1 MPTTNLQFSHSRR
14 IFTVS
19 EVTKDIR
26 HLLEDSFVDIWV
38 SGEISNLRRAASGHL
53 YFTLKDS
60 EAQMGGVMFRGE
72 NWKLKFEPE
81 DGLEVIAHGR
91 ISVYEPRG
99 QYQIIVDHL
108 EPQGIGALQLA
119 FEQLKKRLE
128 AEGLFDEAHKKPFPF
143 LPKTIGIVTSPQ
155 GAVFHD
161 MVNVLTRRYPN
172 IEILLNPVLVQG
184 EGAASQIAEAI
195 YEFQE
200 TDHPEL
206 DPLGLSRRVDLLIV
220 GRGGGSLEDLWAFN
234 EEVVVR
240 AIFNSKIP
248 IISAVGHETD
258 FTLAD
263 FVADLRAP
271 TPSAAAELAVPEKE
285 SLELQVKDYA
295 SLLVSLVKQL
305 ISEKK
310 ETISFLK
317 KQLKDPRRVV
327 EDWQLKLDDKE
338 EKLILAGKNIF
349 KQKLFYFKS
358 LSEKLLVLSPMA
370 PLKRG
375 YAIVTHHG
383 KSLTSSGQ
391 VNIGDTLDVRLHR
404 GLLKTNVVEKH

>member
-1 MPTTNLQFSHSRR
+1 MPLALPYFDSRR

-26 HLLEDSFVDIWV
+26 HLLEDSFINIWI
-38 SGEISNLRRAASGHL
+38 SGEISNLRRATSGHL
-53 YFTLKDS
+53 YFTLKDA
-60 EAQMGGVMFRGE
+60 EAQMAGVMFRGE
-72 NWKLKFEPE
+72 SWKLKFEPE

-99 QYQIIVDHL
+99 QYQIIIDHL

-119 FEQLKKRLE
+119 FEQLKKKLE
-128 AEGLFDEAHKKPFPF
+128 GEGLFDEAHKKPLPF
-143 LPKTIGIVTSPQ
+143 LPQRIGIVTSSQ

-172 IEILLNPVLVQG
+172 IEIILNPVLVQG
-184 EGAASQIAEAI
+184 EGAAEQIAEAI
-195 YEFQE
+195 NEFQSE
-200 TDHPEL
+200 EI
-206 DPLGLSRRVDLLIV
+206 DLLIV

-240 AIFNSKIP
+240 AIFSSKIP

-285 SLELQVKDYA
+285 SLELQIKDYA
-295 SLLVSLVKQL
+295 SLLGSLIKQL

-317 KQLKDPRRVV
+317 KQLKDPRRVL

-349 KQKLFYFKS
+349 KQKRFYFKS

-370 PLKRG
+370 PLRRG
-375 YAIVTHHG
+375 YAIVTHQG

-391 VNIGDTLDVRLHR
+391 VNIGDAVDIRLHE
-404 GLLKTNVVEKH
+404 GSLKTNVVEKH